1 MITQRIKI
9 CTILIVV
16 FISISCDRKDEPL
29 SSNSNEYSGVDRVV
43 VYQDDPSDSIPEDK
57 IICQAAYGNMPN
69 NLKPDFNINFCKDN
83 FGFPYYFPDKDEL
96 TGKADQTITI
106 IENKHLPIS
115 QSTQYKLTYDKKG
128 RITKYS
134 IRGPSTIYDCDII
147 HDNQNQIKQITDRRK
162 KILITYNEF
171 GNILSLSEITPDGQE
186 NKILTFFYTY
196 VVLPR

>member
-1 MITQRIKI
+1 MIPQPIKI

-29 SSNSNEYSGVDRVV
+29 SSNSNEFSGVDRVI
-43 VYQDDPSDSIPEDK
+43 VYQHDTTDSIPVDT

-69 NLKPDFNINFCKDN
+69 NLKPEFNINFCKDN
-83 FGFPYYFPDKDEL
+83 FRFPYYFPDKEQL

-115 QSTQYKLTYDKKG
+115 QSTQYKFTYDKNG

-134 IRGPSTIYDCDII
+134 IMGPTTFYDCDII
-147 HDNQNQIKQITDRRK
+147 YDNQNQIKQITDRRR

-171 GNILSLSEITPDGQE
+171 GNILSLTEITPDGQE
-186 NKILTFFYTY
+186 NKTLTFFYTY